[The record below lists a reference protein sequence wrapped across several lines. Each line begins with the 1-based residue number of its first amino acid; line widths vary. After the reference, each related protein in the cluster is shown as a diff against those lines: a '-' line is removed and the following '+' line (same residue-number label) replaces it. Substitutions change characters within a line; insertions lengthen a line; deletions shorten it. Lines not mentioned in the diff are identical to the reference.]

1 MKIVETF
8 AEVRAA
14 RSGTVALV
22 PTMGFLHEGHVACLA
37 EGRRWADQVVMSL
50 FVNPLQFDHPD
61 DLARYP
67 RDLDRDAAIAEEAG
81 VDVLFAPPLEE
92 MYPDDPV
99 VRVHVS
105 TVSEGMEGV
114 HRPGHFDGVATVV
127 AKLFAGIVP
136 DVACFGRKDAQQLAV
151 VTRMAADLSFP
162 LEIVGVSTVREHDGL
177 ALSSRNVFI
186 EDRTAAL
193 GLSRGLFAAADAVTA
208 GERRGAELE
217 GVVARTVAAAGCDL
231 DYATLADAATAEE
244 LFLLDR
250 PAFLAVAARVGEV
263 RLIDNVFLYP
273 NGTADLGTRLDLPSV
288 LYEHGP
294 AWGRGPHA
302 REEGGDGAPPRSGQ
316 HRRE

>member
-1 MKIVETF
+1 MKIVGTF

-22 PTMGFLHEGHVACLA
+22 PTMGFLHEGHVACVA
-37 EGRRWADQVVMSL
+37 AARTRADQVVMSL
-50 FVNPLQFDHPD
+50 FVNPLQFDRPD

-67 RDLDRDAAIAEEAG
+67 RDLDRDAAIAEAAG

-105 TVSEGMEGV
+105 MVSEGMEGA

-127 AKLFAGIVP
+127 AKLFAGIIP

-162 LEIVGVSTVREHDGL
+162 LEIVGVSTVREADGL

-186 EDRTAAL
+186 EDRDAAL
-193 GLSRGLFAAADAVTA
+193 GLSSGLFTAADAVGA
-208 GERRGAELE
+208 GVRRAGELE
-217 GVVARTVAAAGCDL
+217 GIVARKVAAAGADL
-231 DYATLADAATAEE
+231 DYATLADVATVEG
-244 LFLLDR
+244 LFLVDR

-273 NGTADLGTRLDLPSV
+273 DGTADRGTRLDRPSI
-288 LYEHGP
+288 LYGK
-294 AWGRGPHA
+294 
-302 REEGGDGAPPRSGQ
+302 
-316 HRRE
+316 